1 MEIGRTLFPG
11 FCTFLPSV
19 TPHPQLH
26 LAGWTCSSLGE
37 WWNSPSK
44 WGGGGGIGIG
54 GKGRGRGVGWE
65 ERGKEKFL
73 RGTTKYSMTRPAGKT
88 AALSVPEEGE
98 RLHSSP
104 PPPPSPSPAL
114 SSKGIWLERSVRCC
128 RHGWRED
135 GLLWS

>member
-1 MEIGRTLFPG
+1 MK
-11 FCTFLPSV
+11 
-19 TPHPQLH
+19 
-26 LAGWTCSSLGE
+26 LAT
-37 WWNSPSK
+37 SK

-73 RGTTKYSMTRPAGKT
+73 RGTTKYSMTRPARKT
-88 AALSVPEEGE
+88 AALSVHEEGE

-114 SSKGIWLERSVRCC
+114 ARKGIWPERSVRCR
-128 RHGWRED
+128 RHGRRENAF
-135 GLLWS
+135 GVQGAQTA